1 MRILYTIMA
10 YGPQII
16 ASEVHS
22 ELGREFRAAGH
33 SFAVLS
39 LDDYSAGGEAGAA
52 LFEGEAGIVP
62 LYKLNFGNSGWR
74 RFSRKLVGRLFK
86 YAFFIELVLGLWR
99 FLRAHQNDFDLAHV
113 EAAYPLGAAWAI
125 AGWLAGS
132 KLPFVLNLQG
142 ADVMSLPR
150 YDYGYGRFWLPRRL
164 LRFAFKRCAGV
175 RANSERTADLA
186 IQHGADPARVQVIY
200 RNISDQIYPTPEID
214 LTANKQTQAQMLR
227 QRHDL
232 LPGPIVLAL
241 SRLHPFKGLDFL
253 VQAVPILRQQWPD
266 INILICGPSRRT
278 PQFGDY
284 RVYLEKMAQKLGVA
298 ENIVFTGKID
308 FAQSAAYQA
317 GADLLV
323 VPSVVE
329 ALNKVV
335 IEAAAVGT
343 PSVITETT
351 GIALPAVR
359 DAVGLSVKASDPAS
373 LAEGIAALLSDPGRR
388 EQMSR
393 RGPAWAK
400 DFSSAAIASRLLDFY
415 RTALGPKLGLC
426 YVAYPSS
433 LALKSANAIQTF
445 STCRELR
452 RLAPDTLVLIPR
464 LPGRASRFKEI
475 GARHLWRW
483 PFNFFNNFG
492 PLKII
497 PWSYV
502 ERTVFSFEAGLYLLW
517 RKLTGRGPKT
527 IYVRD
532 VICAYWLIRWWRPLL
547 SARVIYEVHDLESQH
562 PSRNKSRW
570 LRRWLEKVDQTVVG
584 DSDTLVS
591 LTGVFRDYVV
601 QQGLRSRKS
610 KIEDRKSKNEDRTT
624 VGLWPNSAL
633 SPQPSALSTAVIP
646 DAYDDQTYRPLPEA
660 ERLAARRKLGLDP
673 AEFIIVYSG
682 LTFAYRSL
690 DKLVAA
696 FSRFVGQYPGA
707 KARLILAGGRPFER
721 AEIEKV
727 ARQCGVAER
736 VQCVGQQGPE
746 TVNLYLNAAS
756 LLAIPDTV
764 TDLTASPLK
773 LFEYAAVARPVMLP
787 DIPALKEILPAEEAV
802 YFERGKVE
810 AMQVAIE
817 WVYCHPAEAEVR
829 ARAACASVA
838 HYTYA
843 NRARTILDLV

>member
-22 ELGREFRAAGH
+22 ELGREFRAAGY

-52 LFEGEAGIVP
+52 LFEGEEGIVP
-62 LYKLNFGNSGWR
+62 LYKLNFGNSSWR

-99 FLRAHQNDFDLAHV
+99 FLRTHKNDFDLAHV
-113 EAAYPLGAAWAI
+113 EAAYPLGAAWAV
-125 AGWLAGS
+125 AGWLAGT

-175 RANSERTADLA
+175 RANSERTAELA
-186 IQHGADPARVQVIY
+186 VQHGADPARVQVIY
-200 RNISDQIYPTPEID
+200 RNISDQIYPAPEVD
-214 LTANKQTQAQMLR
+214 LAANKQIQQQMLR

-359 DAVGLSVKASDPAS
+359 DGVGLSVKASDPAS
-373 LAEGIAALLSDPGRR
+373 LAEGIAALLSDPEHR
-388 EQMSR
+388 EEMSQ
-393 RGPAWAK
+393 RGPAWAR
-400 DFSSAAIASRLLDFY
+400 DFSSAAIAARLLDFY
-415 RTALGPKLGLC
+415 RTALGPKRRLC

-433 LALKSANAIQTF
+433 LDLKSANAIQTY

-452 RLAPDTLVLIPR
+452 RLAPDTLVLIPK
-464 LPGRASRFKEI
+464 LPGRASRFQEI

-483 PFNFFNNFG
+483 PFNFFNNFS

-497 PWSYV
+497 PWSYI
-502 ERTVFSFEAGLYLLW
+502 ERTVFSFEAGLYLWW

-547 SARVIYEVHDLESQH
+547 GVRVIYEVHDLESQH

-570 LRRWLEKVDQTVVG
+570 LRRWLEKVDRTVVG

-601 QQGLRSRKS
+601 EQGLRDQKS
-610 KIEDRKSKNEDRTT
+610 KIEDRRPAPSTQH
-624 VGLWPNSAL
+624 SAL
-633 SPQPSALSTAVIP
+633 ETAVIP
-646 DAYDDQTYRPLPEA
+646 DAYDAQAYRPLPEA
-660 ERLAARRKLGLDP
+660 EKLAARRKLGLDP
-673 AEFIIVYSG
+673 AEFVIVYSG

-690 DKLVAA
+690 DKLVEA
-696 FSRFVGQYPGA
+696 FSRFVGQYPEA

-721 AEIEKV
+721 AEIEKA
-727 ARQCGVAER
+727 ARQCGVAEL

-756 LLAIPDTV
+756 LLAIPETV

-787 DIPALKEILPAEEAV
+787 DIPALKEILPADEAV

-810 AMQVAIE
+810 AMQAAIE
-817 WVYCHPAEAEVR
+817 WVYCHPPEAEVR
-829 ARAACASVA
+829 ARAACVSVA
-838 HYTYA
+838 RYTYA
-843 NRARTILDLV
+843 NRARTILELV